1 MARRGTLFGA
11 GRGHPMYWAGCG
23 GRGGCDKGAQG
34 PGAPPRFE
42 KRTTFHPS
50 AIITFSR
57 FGRLLQG
64 GTPRTSGLRGGT
76 PPTCAPRSGFRPT
89 TKVAGVVGAST
100 WAHNYALK
108 PPWPFYLL
116 PELSQI
122 ELLESAHPNLDVF
135 DWRSRHKNAFPVPR
149 HATTNLLA
157 ESVARGTSSVLCG
170 RQNPL
175 HADRRCTPEG

>member
-1 MARRGTLFGA
+1 MAGRGTLFGA
-11 GRGHPMYWAGCG
+11 GRGHPMYWTGCG

-100 WAHNYALK
+100 WAHNYALR
-108 PPWPFYLL
+108 PPAIFLGR
-116 PELSQI
+116 
-122 ELLESAHPNLDVF
+122 AKD
-135 DWRSRHKNAFPVPR
+135 
-149 HATTNLLA
+149 
-157 ESVARGTSSVLCG
+157 LCEF
-170 RQNPL
+170 RKY
-175 HADRRCTPEG
+175 

>member
-100 WAHNYALK
+100 WAHNYALR
-108 PPWPFYLL
+108 PP
-116 PELSQI
+116 
-122 ELLESAHPNLDVF
+122 
-135 DWRSRHKNAFPVPR
+135 
-149 HATTNLLA
+149 ATFLGRAKDLC
-157 ESVARGTSSVLCG
+157 EFTSSQLSKFLKK
-170 RQNPL
+170 RNKQKKQKILTRFANYNI
-175 HADRRCTPEG
+175 